1 MLEDNQ
7 SHGLTETEM
16 AFLGGTFFAAGSD
29 TVRCCFV
36 ASKDMRLKSKAQD
49 FHLDMH
55 SAHGSRVFPRG
66 AS

>member
-29 TVRCCFV
+29 TVRRCFV
-36 ASKDMRLKSKAQD
+36 ASKDMRLKPEAKD
-49 FHLDMH
+49 FQRDMH